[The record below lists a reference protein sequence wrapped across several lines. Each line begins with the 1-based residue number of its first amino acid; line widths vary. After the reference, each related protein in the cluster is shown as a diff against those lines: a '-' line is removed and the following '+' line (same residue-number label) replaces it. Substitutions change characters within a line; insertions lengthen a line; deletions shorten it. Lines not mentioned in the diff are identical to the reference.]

1 MRTLRVSMELSTRTF
16 VDLAIMF
23 AFVPTRAI
31 RFPFASVIVMIFAHT
46 FVVFPSA
53 PVLIAVAQ
61 LPVVPPFALV
71 IIMIIDMHMPVEFP
85 FAPAFVVVIAMHV
98 PVESPFRPMLIMW
111 NTVPVSMPDSAFE
124 RMLVMMVSRPVLW
137 KSLSVTPMCA
147 CVAGWGAGRNA
158 VQPSKD
164 RGEIDASM
172 MVMVDMEG
180 GMRMF
185 VVVME

>member
-1 MRTLRVSMELSTRTF
+1 MPRLAKGLMRTLRVSMELSTRTF

-31 RFPFASVIVMIFAHT
+31 WFPFASVIVMIFAHT

-85 FAPAFVVVIAMHV
+85 FGACVRRGDRRACARRISLQAYAHHV
-98 PVESPFRPMLIMW
+98 EHRACIHARFCLRTNARHDGLQARALEVPFRDP
-111 NTVPVSMPDSAFE
+111 NV
-124 RMLVMMVSRPVLW
+124 R
-137 KSLSVTPMCA
+137 LS
-147 CVAGWGAGRNA
+147 GR
-158 VQPSKD
+158 V
-164 RGEIDASM
+164 
-172 MVMVDMEG
+172 G
-180 GMRMF
+180 GR
-185 VVVME
+185 